1 MIWGFIMALFKRKNK
16 NEELLKTFDG
26 RELKYVTKRVV
37 HDDGTVIYDIVGK
50 SGRIAVI
57 GEYIRIICGEID
69 VFNCKITDSKY
80 YLLMSGDGVTV
91 EGENTVT
98 GKYDSITAYYTY
110 YRK

>member
-1 MIWGFIMALFKRKNK
+1 MGLFSRKNK
-16 NEELLKTFDG
+16 NDSLLKTFDG
-26 RELKYVTKRVV
+26 RELKYVTKRISKP
-37 HDDGTVIYDIVGK
+37 DGTFSYEIVGK

-69 VFNCKITDSKY
+69 VFNCKISDSKY

-91 EGENTVT
+91 EGQNTVT
-98 GKYDSITAYYTY
+98 GEYDNVTAYYTY

>member
-1 MIWGFIMALFKRKNK
+1 MGLFKKKPKN
-16 NEELLKTFDG
+16 NALLKTFDG
-26 RELKYVTKRVV
+26 RELKYVTKRVKKS
-37 HDDGTVIYDIVGK
+37 DGTNEYVIVGK

-57 GEYIRIICGEID
+57 DEQIRIICGEKDI
-69 VFNCKITDSKY
+69 FNCKIENSKY

-98 GKYDSITAYYTY
+98 GEYDNVTAYYTY

>member
-1 MIWGFIMALFKRKNK
+1 MGLFNKKHKNQD
-16 NEELLKTFDG
+16 LLRTFDG
-26 RELKYVTKRVV
+26 RELKYVTKRNK
-37 HDDGTVIYDIVGK
+37 HPDGTVTYDIIGK
-50 SGRIAVI
+50 LGRIAVI

-69 VFNCKITDSKY
+69 VFNCKIDDSKY

-98 GKYDSITAYYTY
+98 GKYDTVTAYYTY

>member
-1 MIWGFIMALFKRKNK
+1 MGLFKRKK
-16 NEELLKTFDG
+16 RNEDLLRTFDG
-26 RELKYVTKRVV
+26 REVKYVTKRVA
-37 HDDGTVIYDIVGK
+37 HNDGTVTYDIIGK

-69 VFNCKITDSKY
+69 VFNCKIDESKY

-98 GKYDSITAYYTY
+98 GNYDTVTAYYSY